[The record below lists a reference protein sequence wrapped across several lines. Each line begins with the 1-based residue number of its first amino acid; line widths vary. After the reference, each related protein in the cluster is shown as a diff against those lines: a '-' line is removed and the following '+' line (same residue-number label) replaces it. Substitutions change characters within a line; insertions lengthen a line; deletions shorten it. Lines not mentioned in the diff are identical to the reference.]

1 MRVLLGMSGGVD
13 SSAAAVL
20 LKKEYDVCGV
30 TLSLYSFGEICK
42 KSTEQNIFDAAEVC
56 KKIGINHSVL
66 DLSEDFKNFVITP
79 FCEDYKNG
87 FTPNPC
93 INCNRF
99 IKFGEMLA
107 FAESNGFDKIAT
119 GHYAQVEEKNGEYY
133 LKKAAD
139 KSKDQT
145 YVLYGLTK
153 EVLSK
158 LLLPLGNLTKEE
170 CRKVA
175 ENENLINAHKSD
187 SQDICFVPDGDYGAF
202 IENIYGVSKC
212 GNFIDKENNILGEH
226 KGIIHYTV
234 GQRKG
239 LGIALGKPAFVT
251 EKNASNN
258 TVTLSTDQSDLEC
271 RRVYI
276 KDINFINRPLTEGEE
291 IEAKLR
297 YSQKCEICTFHT
309 QNSGAFLEFVKPQRA
324 PTPGQAAVFYK
335 GDYCLGGGTIIKGE

>member
-20 LKKEYDVCGV
+20 LKKEYDVSGV
-30 TLSLYSFGEICK
+30 TLSLYGKGEICQK
-42 KSTEQNIFDAAEVC
+42 NTEQNIFDAAEVC
-56 KKIGINHSVL
+56 KKISIDHSVL
-66 DLSEDFKNFVITP
+66 DLSEDFKIFVITP

-99 IKFGEMLA
+99 IKFGEMLK
-107 FAESNGFDKIAT
+107 FAKSNGFDKIAT

-145 YVLYGLTK
+145 YVLYTLTK

-158 LLLPLGNLTKEE
+158 LLLPLGNLTKDE

-175 ENENLINAHKSD
+175 ESENLINAHKSD

-202 IENIYGVSKC
+202 IENIYGISKG
-212 GNFIDKENNILGEH
+212 GNFIDRENNILGEH

-234 GQRKG
+234 GQR
-239 LGIALGKPAFVT
+239 
-251 EKNASNN
+251 
-258 TVTLSTDQSDLEC
+258 
-271 RRVYI
+271 
-276 KDINFINRPLTEGEE
+276 
-291 IEAKLR
+291 
-297 YSQKCEICTFHT
+297 
-309 QNSGAFLEFVKPQRA
+309 
-324 PTPGQAAVFYK
+324 
-335 GDYCLGGGTIIKGE
+335 